1 MQLDRNIPRVFE
13 DSVLHIGVY
22 DRIARV
28 IPAADAEHDANFRK
42 YLNHKNKRDTMI
54 SNEYSPDRHFANAV
68 RHSRLSSLITAD
80 NSIYQ
85 IKRYVFRVTVR
96 N

>member
-1 MQLDRNIPRVFE
+1 ML
-13 DSVLHIGVY
+13 
-22 DRIARV
+22 
-28 IPAADAEHDANFRK
+28 
-42 YLNHKNKRDTMI
+42 

-68 RHSRLSSLITAD
+68 HHSRLSSLIIAD